1 VFLVVF
7 CSGEVGPGPPRSA
20 ARGGAGGGYPDS
32 DFGVVSVSGG
42 SERSPASVAGTFFSV
57 AFLPLIK

>member
-32 DFGVVSVSGG
+32 DFGV
-42 SERSPASVAGTFFSV
+42 FSQRGRGV
-57 AFLPLIK
+57 RESI